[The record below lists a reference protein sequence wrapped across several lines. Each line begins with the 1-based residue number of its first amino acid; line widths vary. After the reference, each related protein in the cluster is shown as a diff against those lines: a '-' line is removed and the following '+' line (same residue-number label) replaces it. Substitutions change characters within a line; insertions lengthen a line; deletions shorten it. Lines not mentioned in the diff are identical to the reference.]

1 MIRKEITNFD
11 IVQICRSGQCFRMEQ
26 TGPDTCCVTAGNRYL
41 EVTQQGDIC
50 LFSCGEEEFEHF
62 WRQYF
67 DLDEDYGK
75 FKDKISS
82 RDHYLQAAAEFGRG
96 IRILRQDLCEMIAS
110 FLISQQNNIVRIRR
124 CIRNLCEAYGQRLE
138 GEQGNVFY
146 GFPSPESLGGLPED
160 ALKGCNLGYR
170 SKYVVRTARDI
181 AEGKISLDVLSP
193 GKRRTDEAVWGRR
206 KSGGL
211 HLPVRPA
218 SDGCFSGGY
227 AYQAGYGKAL
237 SQRFSQNQLPGISG
251 CNAAIYFLL

>member
-96 IRILRQDLCEMIAS
+96 IRILRQDLWEMIAS

-138 GEQGNVFY
+138 GEQGNVFLRFSFT
-146 GFPSPESLGGLPED
+146 GKSGRTSGGRAERVQSGVPQQVCGPD
-160 ALKGCNLGYR
+160 CQRYR
-170 SKYVVRTARDI
+170 G
-181 AEGKISLDVLSP
+181 GKDFSGQDPPDVLSP

-206 KSGGL
+206 KVADCICLFGL
-211 HLPVRPA
+211 HQMDAFPVDTHIR
-218 SDGCFSGGY
+218 
-227 AYQAGYGKAL
+227 QAMEKHYPKGFPKTSYRDIGV
-237 SQRFSQNQLPGISG
+237 
-251 CNAAIYFLL
+251 